1 MENNEILER
10 ICALRNQFD
19 ELSSKYSDDEGFTD
33 SISASLD
40 ENELLSQ
47 DKIKEDFEKN
57 TASERLLRI
66 GIVGAVK
73 AGKSSLLNALFFDG
87 NDILPKAATPM
98 TAALTELSYGEK
110 CEISIDFFTE
120 NDVKNLREKS
130 ETYSHELKRLTDENL
145 NLKKEAW
152 LKVQKR
158 RDPAFKGSYTPEQ
171 EAQWKNEAATSAKL
185 KMDSNVSLA
194 GAFQQY
200 EKIKEASVARKTESE
215 SFTVE
220 TINDIAG
227 KLEDYVGSNGKYMP
241 FTSKVSIKL
250 PIDALKEI
258 CVIDTPGFNDPVP
271 SRDDRARKSL
281 RECDVVFILSP
292 SRQFI
297 SANDKEVMSKITT
310 KNGIR
315 ELYLIP
321 SQVDSQLFNM
331 EITDEADGD
340 LNTALNMIKKILS
353 DVTKKNLKDINA
365 DGVFN
370 ELVNETEKRLFPTS
384 GICESMLKTIDNKET
399 WDSGRKKVWENL
411 TKNYPDYFSDSD
423 ISTSKNSLNLLGDIG
438 PIDSC
443 IQSVKVRKE
452 DIFKEKLAAF
462 DSKYKAAAKGAKE
475 AILEYVADRE
485 ADLQNKDIGK
495 LEREIAETQ
504 KAYNAIGP
512 ELKDSF
518 IDCVRDW
525 YNEVKADFENNLSIA
540 KGEAKSGVDS
550 AEGSYTE
557 SWTTGFWFWKKEHSR
572 EITTANLSA
581 IKNSIDDYIDAYND
595 NLPHFLETEI
605 YRLTKKVMQKVQQ
618 TWSEY
623 STEGSDSLV
632 ELRNKVRSTIASLN
646 FTYDLEYKGTG
657 FEFSTGSSFGLWGGS
672 SSSSKLEN
680 SQAEECLSQA
690 KEFVNKLN
698 REFKSILRSA
708 IDDVLD
714 KCSKCDFAKEVLDG
728 YVKKLEKQKA
738 DLEQPKLALE
748 NFKRMRADLEKIEC

>member
-1 MENNEILER
+1 MENNEIVDR
-10 ICALRNQFD
+10 ICALRAQFD
-19 ELSSKYSDDEGFTD
+19 ELASKYSDDEGLVD
-33 SISASLD
+33 SVSASLD
-40 ENELLSQ
+40 ENEFLSQ
-47 DKIKEDFEKN
+47 EKIREDFSKN
-57 TASERLLRI
+57 TANERLLRI

-110 CEISIDFFTE
+110 CEISVDFFTE
-120 NDVKNLREKS
+120 NDVLNLKEKS
-130 ETYSHELKRLTDENL
+130 ETYSRELKRITEENL
-145 NLKKEAW
+145 KLKKEAW
-152 LKVQKR
+152 LKMQQRK
-158 RDPAFKGSYTPEQ
+158 DPSFRGSYTSEQ
-171 EAQWKNEAATSAKL
+171 EAQWKKEAETSARF
-185 KMDSNVSLA
+185 KMDANVPLA

-200 EKIKEASVARKTESE
+200 EKIAGSSVARRTESE
-215 SFTVE
+215 SFTVDS
-220 TINDIAG
+220 INDIAG

-340 LNTALNMIKKILS
+340 LNTALNLIKRTLS
-353 DVTKKNLKDINA
+353 EVTKKNLRDMNN

-384 GICESMLKTIDNKET
+384 GLCESMVKTIDSKEN

-411 TKNYPDYFSDSD
+411 TRNYPDYFSDSD
-423 ISTSKNSLNLLGDIG
+423 IQTSKNSLSLLGNIE
-438 PIDSC
+438 PIDNC
-443 IQSVKVRKE
+443 IKTVKVRKD
-452 DIFKEKLAAF
+452 DIFKEKLSAF

-475 AILEYVADRE
+475 SILEYVESRE
-485 ADLQNKDIGK
+485 SDLQNKDIGK
-495 LEREIAETQ
+495 IEKEIAETQ
-504 KAYNAIGP
+504 KAYASIGP
-512 ELKDSF
+512 EIKDSF
-518 IDCVRDW
+518 VDCVLDW
-525 YNEVKADFENNLSIA
+525 YEEVKSDFENNLSVA
-540 KGEAKSGVDS
+540 KGDAKSGVSS
-550 AEGSYTE
+550 AEGSYE
-557 SWTTGFWFWKKEHSR
+557 VSWTEGHLWWKTHHTR
-572 EITTANLSA
+572 NITTADLSA

-618 TWSEY
+618 TWTEY

-632 ELRNKVRSTIASLN
+632 ELRNKVRTTIASMN
-646 FTYDLEYKGTG
+646 FNYDLEYKGSG
-657 FEFSTGSSFGLWGGS
+657 FEFSAS
-672 SSSSKLEN
+672 SSSIEGSE
-680 SQAEECLSQA
+680 AEECLA
-690 KEFVNKLN
+690 KAREFISSLN
-698 REFKSILRSA
+698 REFKSILYSA
-708 IDDVLD
+708 IDDVLR
-714 KCSKCDFAKEVLDG
+714 KCKACDFAKEVLDG
-728 YVKKLEKQKA
+728 YVKKLEKAKA

-748 NFKRMRADLEKIEC
+748 NFKRMKAELEKIEC